1 MIVQLSG
8 SVLESTLGRLVLDV
22 NGIGYELI
30 TPTRQFSS
38 VRVGDH
44 VTVITSFVVREDS
57 HTLYGFESRD
67 DKQLFASL
75 HSVTGVGP
83 KSALAVLSHWD
94 SETIA
99 NAIANGDDKIF
110 SAVSGIGPKTA
121 KLICV
126 TLAGKVSLAT
136 SGISTELQSVIS
148 ALISF
153 GWSDSTATKTVKS
166 MALENPAMSPGD
178 VLKAALA
185 SNSSAKVAD

>member
-1 MIVQLSG
+1 VIVQLSG
-8 SVLESTLGRLVLDV
+8 SVLESNLGRLVLDV
-22 NGIGYELI
+22 NGVGYEVI
-30 TPTRQFSS
+30 TPSRQFSKVS
-38 VRVGDH
+38 VGDN

-57 HTLYGFESRD
+57 QTLYGFESHEA
-67 DKQLFASL
+67 KQLFMSL

-94 SETIA
+94 SDTIA
-99 NAIANGDDKIF
+99 NAIAHGDDKVF

-126 TLAGKVSLAT
+126 TLAGKVSLAAAGT
-136 SGISTELQSVIS
+136 SAELQSVIS

-153 GWSDSTATKTVKS
+153 GWSDAIATKTVKTIAAES
-166 MALENPAMSPGD
+166 PTMSAGEI
-178 VLKAALA
+178 LKAALA